1 MSLRRVL
8 IKLSGEFLGGANGS
22 GIDAATLDRTAA
34 EIVAATASGVEI
46 SLVIGGGNLFR
57 GSADAS
63 LAAVGLGR
71 VTGDHMGMLAT
82 LINALAFR
90 DVLEARGKPAVVLSS
105 HPVATVVE
113 GYSARLTVDHLAA
126 GRIVLHAGGTGN
138 PLFTTDTAA
147 CLRGIETGAD
157 LVVKA
162 TKVDGVYSADPVA
175 DDTATRYDELTYMEV
190 IERRLGVMD
199 LTAITLCREHGLPVV
214 ICDIAE
220 PGALTKVVRGAK
232 VGTRIWAGDDP

>member
-8 IKLSGEFLGGANGS
+8 IKLSGESLGGATGS
-22 GIDAATLDRTAA
+22 GIDASTLERIASEVADATSTG
-34 EIVAATASGVEI
+34 IGI
-46 SLVIGGGNLFR
+46 SVVIGGGNLFR
-57 GSADAS
+57 GADAS
-63 LAAVGLGR
+63 LGAVGLGR

-82 LINALAFR
+82 LMNALALR
-90 DVLEARGKPAVVLSS
+90 DVLEARGTSAAVLSS
-105 HPVATVVE
+105 HPVATVVD
-113 GYSARLTVDHLAA
+113 GYSVRTSLEHLAA
-126 GRIVLHAGGTGN
+126 GRVVIHAGGTGN

-175 DDTATRYDELTYMEV
+175 DPNAVRFEELTYMDV

-199 LTAITLCREHGLPVV
+199 LTAVTLCEEHDLPVV
-214 ICDIAE
+214 IFDITAA
-220 PGALTKVVRGAK
+220 GALTNILRGAK
-232 VGTRIWAGDDP
+232 VGTRIWSGRES

>member
-8 IKLSGEFLGGANGS
+8 IKLSGEALGGANS
-22 GIDAATLDRTAA
+22 GLDAPTLDRIASQVVDAA
-34 EIVAATASGVEI
+34 STGIGI
-46 SLVIGGGNLFR
+46 SVVVGGGNLFR
-57 GSADAS
+57 GADAS

-82 LINALAFR
+82 LINALALR
-90 DVLEARGKPAVVLSS
+90 DVLEARGTSAVVLSS
-105 HPVATVVE
+105 HPVATVVD
-113 GYSARLTVDHLAA
+113 GYSARTTLEHLDA
-126 GRIVLHAGGTGN
+126 GEVVIHAGGTGN

-162 TKVDGVYSADPVA
+162 TKVDGVYSADPVTDSDA
-175 DDTATRYDELTYMEV
+175 VRFEELTYVDV

-199 LTAITLCREHGLPVV
+199 LTAITLCEEHDLPVV
-214 ICDIAE
+214 ILDITDA
-220 PGALTKVVRGAK
+220 GALTKVLRGAK
-232 VGTRIWAGDDP
+232 VGTRIWSGRESRD

>member
-8 IKLSGEFLGGANGS
+8 IKLSGESLGGATGS
-22 GIDAATLDRTAA
+22 GIDAPTLERIASEVVDAA
-34 EIVAATASGVEI
+34 NTGIGI
-46 SLVIGGGNLFR
+46 SVVVGGGNLFR
-57 GSADAS
+57 GGDAS
-63 LAAVGLGR
+63 LEAVGLGR

-82 LINALAFR
+82 LVNALAFR
-90 DVLEARGKPAVVLSS
+90 DVLEARGTHAVVLSS
-105 HPVATVVE
+105 HAVATVVE
-113 GYSARLTVDHLAA
+113 GYSARASLEHLAA
-126 GRIVLHAGGTGN
+126 GRVVIHAGGTGN

-175 DDTATRYDELTYMEV
+175 DPDAVRFEELTYMDV

-199 LTAITLCREHGLPVV
+199 LTAITLCEEHDLPVV
-214 ICDIAE
+214 IFDITAA
-220 PGALTKVVRGAK
+220 GALTKILRGAK
-232 VGTRIWAGDDP
+232 VGTRIWSGRES